1 MVQSISKTD
10 SATRIKVL
18 GKRRKI
24 IISSSEF
31 VRHSS
36 FLGFRVLL
44 RDSVSF

>member
-1 MVQSISKTD
+1 MVRDISKTD
-10 SATRIKVL
+10 SATRIKIW

-24 IISSSEF
+24 IISSLEF